1 MRERERE
8 RGMGGRERDGRE
20 RESGKKGGREE
31 GKDRIDETDT
41 RTDR

>member
-1 MRERERE
+1 MRERE
-8 RGMGGRERDGRE
+8 RGMGGRVRDGRE
-20 RESGKKGGREE
+20 RESGKKDGRED

>member
-1 MRERERE
+1 MRERE

-20 RESGKKGGREE
+20 RESGKKSGREE

>member
-1 MRERERE
+1 MRVRE
-8 RGMGGRERDGRE
+8 RGMGERE